1 MSQQYQ
7 TITLAVGESR
17 SLNTRGRVF
26 AVDSSTDNFQ
36 LRFNDQAEITAS
48 SKRIF
53 GSVDSPEFSRVTLRN
68 TSVSA
73 NTITYGISFQQI
85 KIETSVASV
94 IANITVAAM
103 KHAPSTTLGSGI
115 VALADTASSAAIT
128 NTNGK
133 QFAVRNHTTSV
144 GSLQIKD
151 ASGNIM
157 DVLAP
162 GDPPWTL
169 ETSGT
174 FILTASGGACDYSW
188 GKLIYV

>member
-1 MSQQYQ
+1 MSQEYK
-7 TITLAVGESR
+7 TITLAVGETR
-17 SLNTRGRVF
+17 SLATRGRVF
-26 AVDSSTDNFQ
+26 AVDSATENFG
-36 LRFNDQAEITAS
+36 LRFENNAEITAS

-53 GSVDSPEFSRVTLRN
+53 GSVDSPEFNRVTLRN
-68 TSVSA
+68 TGVGA
-73 NTITYGISFQQI
+73 NTITYAVSFQQI
-85 KIETSVASV
+85 KIETSVASI

-103 KHAPSTTLGSGI
+103 KHAATTTLGSGI
-115 VALADTASSAAIT
+115 ITLGSGASSAAIT
-128 NTNGK
+128 NVNGK
-133 QFAVRNHTTSV
+133 QFAVRNHATSA

-188 GKLIYV
+188 AKLIYV

>member
-1 MSQQYQ
+1 MSQEYK

-17 SLNTRGRVF
+17 SLSTRGRVF
-26 AVDSSTDNFQ
+26 AVDSATDNFA
-36 LRFNDQAEITAS
+36 LRFENQAEIVGS

-53 GSVDSPEFSRVTLRN
+53 GSVDSPEFNRVTIRN
-68 TSVSA
+68 TSVIA
-73 NTITYGISFQQI
+73 NTITYAVSSQQI
-85 KIETSVASV
+85 KLETAVASIVASV
-94 IANITVAAM
+94 TISAM
-103 KHAPSTTLGSGI
+103 KHSPTTTLGSGI
-115 VALADTASSAAIT
+115 ITLGSGASSLAIT

-133 QFAVRNHTTSV
+133 QFAVRNHSTSV
-144 GSLQIKD
+144 GTLQIKD

-174 FILTASGGACDYSW
+174 FHLTASAGACDYSW
-188 GKLIYV
+188 SKVIYT